1 MASKK
6 IGQLGSEIA
15 LIQHGFANESVAG
28 LYDVCQTAFA
38 KQCLGGK
45 SRLSRHALE

>member
-6 IGQLGSEIA
+6 IGHLGSEIA
-15 LIQHGFANESVAG
+15 LIQQGFANESVAG
-28 LYDVCQTAFA
+28 LYDIYQPAFA

-45 SRLSRHALE
+45 VPP